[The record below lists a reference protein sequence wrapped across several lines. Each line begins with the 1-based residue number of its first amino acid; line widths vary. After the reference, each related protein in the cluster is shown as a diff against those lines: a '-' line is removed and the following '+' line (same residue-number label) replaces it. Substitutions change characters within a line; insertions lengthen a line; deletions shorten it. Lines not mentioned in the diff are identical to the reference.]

1 MRTLSVIVDRR
12 AVVAEEQTSP
22 QNESAANA
30 VDDLQTI
37 EETLQHEV
45 DELTALQQAL
55 EKAQQEAVEAKDN
68 GLRALAEAQNMR
80 RRAEQE
86 VEKAR
91 KFALEKFS
99 GDLLPT
105 IDNLE
110 RAIEAA
116 QKGGDIASL
125 IEGVALTQKGF
136 LDALTKHGIEL
147 VDPVGHPFNPELH
160 QAMSMI
166 ENPDVEPNTV
176 IAVMQKGYTLS
187 GRLLRPAMV
196 VVSRPPVAPVDTSA

>member
-1 MRTLSVIVDRR
+1 
-12 AVVAEEQTSP
+12 VAEDQTRP
-22 QNESAANA
+22 QSETIDQT
-30 VDDLQTI
+30 DDLQTI

-45 DELTALQQAL
+45 DELTMLQQAL
-55 EKAQQEAVEAKDN
+55 EKAQFEATEAKDN

-91 KFALEKFS
+91 KFALEKFA

-110 RAIEAA
+110 RAVEAA
-116 QKGGDIASL
+116 QKTGGDVASI
-125 IEGVALTQKGF
+125 IEGVVLTQKGF
-136 LDALTKHGIEL
+136 LDALAKHGVEMI
-147 VDPVGHPFNPELH
+147 DPLGHPFNPELH

-166 ENPDVEPNTV
+166 ENPNTEPNTV
-176 IAVMQKGYTLS
+176 IAVMQKGYALS

-196 VVSRPPVAPVDTSA
+196 VVSRAPVASVDTSA

>member
-1 MRTLSVIVDRR
+1 
-12 AVVAEEQTSP
+12 VAEEQTRP
-22 QNESAANA
+22 QSDTIDQA
-30 VDDLQTI
+30 DDLQTI

-45 DELTALQQAL
+45 DELTLLQQAL
-55 EKAQQEAVEAKDN
+55 EKAQLEASEAKDN

-136 LDALTKHGIEL
+136 LDALTKHGVEL
-147 VDPVGHPFNPELH
+147 IDPLGHPFNPELH

-166 ENPDVEPNTV
+166 ENPNTEPNTV
-176 IAVMQKGYTLS
+176 IAVMQKGYALS

-196 VVSRPPVAPVDTSA
+196 VVSRAPVASVDTSA

>member
-1 MRTLSVIVDRR
+1 M
-12 AVVAEEQTSP
+12 AEEQTSP
-22 QNESAANA
+22 QSDPA
-30 VDDLQTI
+30 VNTADDLQTI

-45 DELTALQQAL
+45 DELTLLQQAL

-125 IEGVALTQKGF
+125 IEGVTLTQKGF

-147 VDPVGHPFNPELH
+147 VDPLGHPFNPELH

-196 VVSRPPVAPVDTSA
+196 VVSRPPVASIDATA

>member
-1 MRTLSVIVDRR
+1 
-12 AVVAEEQTSP
+12 VAEEQTSP
-22 QNESAANA
+22 QSDPA
-30 VDDLQTI
+30 VNTADDLQTI

-45 DELTALQQAL
+45 DELTLLQQAL

-125 IEGVALTQKGF
+125 IEGVTLTQKGF

-147 VDPVGHPFNPELH
+147 VDPLGHPFNPELH

-196 VVSRPPVAPVDTSA
+196 VVSRPPVASIDATA

>member
-1 MRTLSVIVDRR
+1 M
-12 AVVAEEQTSP
+12 AEEQTSP
-22 QNESAANA
+22 QSEST
-30 VDDLQTI
+30 DDLQTI

-45 DELTALQQAL
+45 DELTSLQQAL

-196 VVSRPPVAPVDTSA
+196 VVSRAAAPKVDTSA

>member
-1 MRTLSVIVDRR
+1 M
-12 AVVAEEQTSP
+12 AEEQTSP